1 MLHHFFLLPPHL
13 LPGPTIS
20 SPFYLFPASPSVSIS
35 LFSCSSS
42 SPCSFSPSSLH
53 LSSIFILPLPH
64 LCFYKVNP
72 LVEPKAESD
81 PDTLDLCRLRIQKIV
96 TAGGIPLL
104 NKWGQ
109 DPDPLT
115 SLPSN
120 ICNPSYRYHLQ
131 DECQSHPIPSYSITY
146 YTVRLLSEDII
157 DSFPWH
163 FFSPD

>member
-20 SPFYLFPASPSVSIS
+20 SPFWLFPASPSVSIS

-42 SPCSFSPSSLH
+42 SPSSLH

-64 LCFYKVNP
+64 LYVHKVNP

-104 NKWGQ
+104 NKWGEN
-109 DPDPLT
+109 PDPLT

-120 ICNPSYRYHLQ
+120 TCNPSSRYHLQ